1 MKLIDFAVQINRVA
15 QLIGNFYNLAVVQRT
30 SIGPSNEINRRPF
43 EIYPRSF
50 GFNQKKTGLVV
61 FVSSCL

>member
-30 SIGPSNEINRRPF
+30 LIGPSNEIYRRPF
-43 EIYPRSF
+43 EINPRSF
-50 GFNQKKTGLVV
+50 GFNQK
-61 FVSSCL
+61 